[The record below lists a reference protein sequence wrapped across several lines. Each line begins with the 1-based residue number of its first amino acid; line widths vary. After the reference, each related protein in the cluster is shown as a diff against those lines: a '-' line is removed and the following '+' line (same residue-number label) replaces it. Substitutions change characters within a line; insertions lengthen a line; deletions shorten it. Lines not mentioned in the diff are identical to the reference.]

1 MLKHRG
7 KDRACAVPE
16 VLNEFF
22 EVETMPVLSS
32 TISEQNLV
40 CARIFKSNRA
50 HSQLLSP
57 YPSYINR
64 NPSKN
69 FTTDMRKGKANV

>member
-7 KDRACAVPE
+7 EERVHAVPE
-16 VLNEFF
+16 GLNEFF
-22 EVETMPVLSS
+22 EVETMAVLSS

-40 CARIFKSNRA
+40 CAHIFKSNRA

-57 YPSYINR
+57 YPSYINS
-64 NPSKN
+64 NPNKN
-69 FTTDMRKGKANV
+69 FTADMRKGKASV